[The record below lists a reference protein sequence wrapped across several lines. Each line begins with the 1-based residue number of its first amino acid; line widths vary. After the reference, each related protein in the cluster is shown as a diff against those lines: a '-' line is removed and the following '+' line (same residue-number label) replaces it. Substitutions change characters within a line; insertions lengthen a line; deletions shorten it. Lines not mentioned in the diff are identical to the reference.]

1 MRGLAWTRC
10 ATVAALLVLAGC
22 ADNPMV
28 VNGRLNELQ
37 QQQLALS
44 RQNQELQSRA
54 SSLDHDNQE
63 LQTAL
68 SQARQ
73 QNKVLEDETKLV
85 KDQLA
90 SLNAQVARIREEKK
104 TSEQKVQALNA
115 SLQRQ
120 GNATITPNNSFLKTL
135 PQFNRPD
142 IFVRRDGDVIR
153 IELPATALFEP
164 GSAQLRAG
172 AVPLLSEVALELLR
186 DYPSQVIGIEG
197 HTDSDP
203 ISNALWRNNHQFS
216 MSRAMM
222 VFEVLVT
229 QGRLPP
235 KQLLVVGHGAS
246 HPVVSNATPAGK
258 QRNARVELV
267 IYPETTG

>member
-1 MRGLAWTRC
+1 MRGLAWARC
-10 ATVAALLVLAGC
+10 ATVAALLALAGC

-28 VNGRLNELQ
+28 VNGRVNELQ

-44 RQNQELQSRA
+44 HQNQELQSRA
-54 SSLDHDNQE
+54 MSLDHDNQE

-73 QNKVLEDETKLV
+73 QNKVLEDEKNLV
-85 KDQLA
+85 KGQLA

-104 TSEQKVQALNA
+104 TTEQRVQTLNA

-120 GNATITPNNSFLKTL
+120 GNSPIAPNNSFLKTL

-142 IFVRRDGDVIR
+142 IFVRRDGDVVR
-153 IELPATALFEP
+153 IELPAAVLFEP
-164 GSAQLRAG
+164 GSAQLRPG
-172 AVPLLSEVALELLR
+172 AVPLLSDVALELLR
-186 DYPSQVIGIEG
+186 DYPNQVIGVEG

-216 MSRAMM
+216 VSRAMM
-222 VFEVLVT
+222 VYEVLVT
-229 QGRLPP
+229 HGRLQS

-258 QRNARVELV
+258 RRNARVELV
-267 IYPETTG
+267 IYPETAG

>member
-1 MRGLAWTRC
+1 MRGLAWAGC

-73 QNKVLEDETKLV
+73 QNKVLEDEKKLV

-90 SLNAQVARIREEKK
+90 SLNAQVARVREEKRS
-104 TSEQKVQALNA
+104 TDQKVQALNA

-120 GNATITPNNSFLKTL
+120 GNATITPNNSLLKTL

-142 IFVRRDGDVIR
+142 IFVRRDGDVLR
-153 IELPATALFEP
+153 IELPAAALFEP
-164 GSAQLRAG
+164 GSAQLRSA
-172 AVPLLSEVALELLR
+172 AMPLLADVALELLR

-197 HTDSDP
+197 HTSSDP
-203 ISNALWRNNHQFS
+203 ISNALWRNNLQFS
-216 MSRAMM
+216 ISQATM
-222 VFEVLVT
+222 VYEVLVN

-267 IYPETTG
+267 IYPETAG